1 MLSGRLP
8 PRLGEGLLTEGTTC
22 LVTAR
27 PLVWRG
33 VLLEL
38 LPALKCCFWCLVL
51 SSACSSCVV
60 VVCAVVV
67 YCCCLLYIMYVCA
80 CCVSTLHRVAFLPHF
95 DDTYR
100 EVSQLMDV
108 SVL

>member
-1 MLSGRLP
+1 MLAMLSGRLP

-67 YCCCLLYIMYVCA
+67 YCCLLYIMYVHVVFPHYTELPSCP
-80 CCVSTLHRVAFLPHF
+80 TLTTHTEKYH
-95 DDTYR
+95 
-100 EVSQLMDV
+100 S
-108 SVL
+108 